1 MATLAR
7 RSVRPALV
15 FALLTGWFLLL
26 WPANLPASDVLRT
39 ALLLAR
45 ATMLLLLPGLALVLL
60 LRPFAEGDP
69 LQALCL
75 APLVSLALFP
85 VLLLWTGLL
94 GGAWGGTAV
103 LVLLGASSLVLLWRL
118 ARTPL
123 ALPSRGSLLWAGAL
137 GGVFALALAVRLM
150 VIRGVPYPSWIDS
163 YHHTLITQ
171 KIMEGGRVPQNYLPY
186 APMEGFHYHFGFH
199 TFCAFLGW
207 LTGLPAHRAVLWGGQ
222 VLNALTVPSL
232 FLFVDRIARD
242 RRAALLAAAIAGL
255 VCWLPAYYVNWGR
268 YPQLAGQLILPAG
281 IVLLWEAARREKG
294 GWRSALLGALV
305 AAAVGLTHYRVA
317 IFFLA
322 GALVTATVAAVRAR
336 RAPGRILR
344 TAARLALLGALAL
357 ALVLPWLPS
366 LLGKSSE
373 AAQEVAA
380 RGDVGQTDYFTLDFV
395 LAMGLPRRFLM
406 ASLAGAVWVLARAR
420 RRPLG
425 ALILLWL
432 GLLIFLANPEASG
445 IPSGFIEN
453 GAVIVALYLPAALVL
468 GLAISDAA
476 DLLTRRTG
484 RRWWVEGAVAL
495 GLAVAVYL
503 GVGDKLAWGFEPG
516 RQFVTNSDLAAFQW
530 IAEQTPPGARF
541 AVASNFWLAEGLEG
555 VDGGQWIPYATGRQV
570 SVPPMIYI
578 NEATP
583 EQIATANA
591 LARRMTAAASPPE
604 FAGILREEGIGYA
617 YRGLRKTPSWY
628 AYLEDSAAFELLYD
642 HESVRIYRLR

>member
-207 LTGLPAHRAVLWGGQ
+207 LTGCPRIGQ
-222 VLNALTVPSL
+222 CCG
-232 FLFVDRIARD
+232 
-242 RRAALLAAAIAGL
+242 AGR
-255 VCWLPAYYVNWGR
+255 C
-268 YPQLAGQLILPAG
+268 
-281 IVLLWEAARREKG
+281 
-294 GWRSALLGALV
+294 
-305 AAAVGLTHYRVA
+305 
-317 IFFLA
+317 
-322 GALVTATVAAVRAR
+322 
-336 RAPGRILR
+336 
-344 TAARLALLGALAL
+344 
-357 ALVLPWLPS
+357 
-366 LLGKSSE
+366 
-373 AAQEVAA
+373 
-380 RGDVGQTDYFTLDFV
+380 
-395 LAMGLPRRFLM
+395 
-406 ASLAGAVWVLARAR
+406 
-420 RRPLG
+420 
-425 ALILLWL
+425 
-432 GLLIFLANPEASG
+432 
-445 IPSGFIEN
+445 
-453 GAVIVALYLPAALVL
+453 
-468 GLAISDAA
+468 
-476 DLLTRRTG
+476 
-484 RRWWVEGAVAL
+484 
-495 GLAVAVYL
+495 
-503 GVGDKLAWGFEPG
+503 
-516 RQFVTNSDLAAFQW
+516 
-530 IAEQTPPGARF
+530 
-541 AVASNFWLAEGLEG
+541 
-555 VDGGQWIPYATGRQV
+555 
-570 SVPPMIYI
+570 
-578 NEATP
+578 
-583 EQIATANA
+583 
-591 LARRMTAAASPPE
+591 
-604 FAGILREEGIGYA
+604 
-617 YRGLRKTPSWY
+617 
-628 AYLEDSAAFELLYD
+628 
-642 HESVRIYRLR
+642 